1 MYLLLTEFICNVRQH
16 FPSLALVVLKERLR
30 QRGTLMDIKAR
41 IRGEVL
47 AALDDKPTER
57 KDVPVENVVIN
68 ELIREYLVFN
78 GYLRTV
84 SVFLPEARL
93 ASTSDFDRDFLA
105 KECGVVPAVKNK
117 VENKPPLP
125 LLYKMRDELVRRRR
139 IDRE

>member
-1 MYLLLTEFICNVRQH
+1 MYLLLPEFICNLQQH
-16 FPSLALVVLKERLR
+16 FPSLAFVVLKERLR
-30 QRGTLMDIKAR
+30 QRGTLTDIKAR
-41 IRGEVL
+41 IRAEVL

-93 ASTSDFDRDFLA
+93 SSTSDFDRDFLA
-105 KECGVVPAVKNK
+105 KECGVVPAVQNE

-125 LLYKMRDELVRRRR
+125 LLYNMRDELVRRRR